1 MSEFR
6 VLAKLELV
14 NLFGLNTYRYT
25 RDKKEKKKKKAL
37 LITLFF
43 VGLMLMG
50 YMLSTA
56 YGLAYFG
63 LADKIPMVFFL
74 LSFMLQLGLGAFKSK
89 SLIYRE
95 KDLDLLSGLPVRGTH
110 VAAAR
115 MVRLYVEGL
124 IVTTLVV
131 LPSMILCGV
140 DMGAGALFY
149 VGILP
154 AIFILPIL
162 PAAVSAWIGILFAAI
177 ISRFRHKVL
186 AEVLLVIILVIGMFI
201 LSAAMSTNTM
211 TGGETGNKTET
222 VINGENDTVNG
233 DDTDKT
239 DKKLTKKERRE
250 QKKLEAERM
259 KAKMS
264 VAAEKAINSLEDG
277 CPPARILGRALL
289 KHDFAVILI
298 YFLISIVTLGLTS
311 FVIGKNFF
319 RLSSRLRTVTR
330 HREYHLEAMAEQSVM
345 KALVKKEAAQYFSS
359 GIYVSNTI
367 VGPLLAVGMSIALAF
382 IDLSK
387 PVPDLPSAN
396 LEAGIPYLLGG
407 FFSMMSISACSV
419 SFEGKRWWLSR
430 SLPLS
435 SKEILGAKAIFN
447 LIVLTPVY
455 VVMEVILLFVMRV
468 NLMDR
473 LWLLLIPLAAM
484 PFAVLFGLI
493 LNLRFPK
500 MHWENEVEVVKQSAS
515 SGLSLL
521 GGFVIILPGLGAV
534 FLPDT
539 FRNILNLAVV
549 LVISWLA
556 WLMYRKICGCNLER
570 LEG

>member
-1 MSEFR
+1 M
-6 VLAKLELV
+6 
-14 NLFGLNTYRYT
+14 
-25 RDKKEKKKKKAL
+25 
-37 LITLFF
+37 
-43 VGLMLMG
+43 
-50 YMLSTA
+50 
-56 YGLAYFG
+56 
-63 LADKIPMVFFL
+63 
-74 LSFMLQLGLGAFKSK
+74 
-89 SLIYRE
+89 
-95 KDLDLLSGLPVRGTH
+95 
-110 VAAAR
+110 
-115 MVRLYVEGL
+115 
-124 IVTTLVV
+124 
-131 LPSMILCGV
+131 
-140 DMGAGALFY
+140 
-149 VGILP
+149 
-154 AIFILPIL
+154 
-162 PAAVSAWIGILFAAI
+162 
-177 ISRFRHKVL
+177 
-186 AEVLLVIILVIGMFI
+186 
-201 LSAAMSTNTM
+201 
-211 TGGETGNKTET
+211 
-222 VINGENDTVNG
+222 
-233 DDTDKT
+233 
-239 DKKLTKKERRE
+239 
-250 QKKLEAERM
+250 
-259 KAKMS
+259 
-264 VAAEKAINSLEDG
+264 
-277 CPPARILGRALL
+277 
-289 KHDFAVILI
+289 
-298 YFLISIVTLGLTS
+298 
-311 FVIGKNFF
+311 
-319 RLSSRLRTVTR
+319 TR
-330 HREYHLEAMAEQSVM
+330 HRDNHLEAMAEQSVM

-367 VGPLLAVGMSIALAF
+367 VGPLLAVGMSIVLAF

-534 FLPDT
+534 FLSGVL
-539 FRNILNLAVV
+539 RNIINLVFI
-549 LVISWLA
+549 LVILGLA
-556 WLMYRKICGCNLER
+556 WLMYRRICGYSLER